1 MSTTGNTGTMQPTKP
16 AGIVLLILV
25 AVLLGAWALII
36 WMAVVVSHTLIDT
49 LMYVVELA
57 QMT

>member
-1 MSTTGNTGTMQPTKP
+1 MQPTKP